1 MKPGAWSKPVS
12 ETAQDETTRNTHT
25 TQAADPPEVPPS
37 VAAKSGRRSW
47 LRVPSTLLL
56 QAVLLLLL
64 VVFWVLGTQSGLRLA
79 LSLAEEL
86 APGLLQVER
95 ADGRILGDLHLEG
108 LSIRVP
114 GVALRFSNL
123 ELRWSPLA
131 TLTTGTL
138 RVSELGTRELDI
150 AIASSD
156 DVEEA
161 ASGPVEL
168 PEIRLPLGLALALD
182 QARVGQL
189 SIGTLDE
196 DARFRID
203 RIGLAARWSGSRV
216 NLKALTLTLPEPRL
230 QAGAQGEVALT
241 GDYPLALGLTWK
253 LTQTPAVALTG
264 TATIGGDLEALR
276 VEHDLTG
283 SARAEVR
290 ALVRGVLDHPR
301 WTGEVRIRGVDPPAF
316 RVDLP
321 ALELSGILTTSG
333 DLDDVRVQG
342 NLTGM
347 VPDLPDLGRLRAG
360 LDIRWRDQVLRFST
374 LGLTSDRSGAL
385 LTADGELDL
394 SNPAGKVDLRAAWK
408 GLRWPLVGAP
418 IAESGR
424 GALQARGT
432 LEAFG
437 YRVSS
442 EVWGRDFPAA
452 QLRLTGKGSRE
463 AARIAALRIDT
474 LDGTIEVKGR
484 VAWAPEPS
492 WALTLVADGLD
503 PGVQWP
509 QLPARIRLA
518 LTSKGNPDAFG
529 YELAA
534 GIKSKVL
541 PAATLALNGR
551 GNHAGTRI
559 RDLRLDTLGGSLQAT
574 ADVTWAPAV
583 TWDAALRVADIDP
596 GKQWPEWGGVLNGR
610 ILSKGA
616 LKDEGP
622 ELSARIASLT
632 GELRGYP
639 VNAVAGI
646 RMQGTE
652 VRIDTLRVTSGPSRL
667 TAAGAVG
674 ERLDLTVNIGSPDLE
689 SLFPDAQGSIQA
701 NGTVTG
707 PLDTPAVAFELT
719 AAGVA
724 VGGQR
729 IRNLSGTAQ
738 VDLAPGGPVRID
750 LAGQDLAAGGMVFDN
765 LRIQGRGDMGAHR
778 LSAQLTGT
786 PLALDL
792 KASGGLKGDNAYAG
806 RLEELAL
813 RTREFGAWRLQK
825 AAPIALAGA
834 RISAGPVCI
843 REKTGKKSG
852 EKAGSGGCMRFAQQE
867 AGHWNAALDLD
878 RLAFDLF
885 KDFIPGDLILTG
897 EARAKADFRA
907 AGEILTGNARVQ
919 VVKGELDTLRGGDGV
934 HPELL
939 NFASAQLA
947 VDAGKSGLRAKL
959 AVPLTGLGELSAA
972 ASLPGW
978 SLKEPARPQQP
989 LRGDL
994 KARIEDLGIVSR
1006 LVPDITQ
1013 VTGKL
1018 NADFRLGGTLA
1029 EPGLS
1034 GSARLAGGG
1043 LAVPFI
1049 GLRIED
1055 LTFDAQARGLDRI
1068 DYSGGLKAGKG
1079 RLEIRGHT
1087 LPGAEGSITRI
1098 DVKGSKLKVADSK
1111 EYFVLAAPDLR
1122 AEVGPTGARLTGT
1135 VTVPEARIR
1144 PRTIPAGTVSP
1155 SPNVVSIS
1163 EVREE
1168 GSHYATSI
1176 DLRLVLGEQV
1186 AIDAF
1191 GLEGALQGELAVLQ
1205 APGEELL
1212 GDGRLEIVDG
1222 TYRISVVGSLSAAV
1236 GTPLTIEQGVLS
1248 YAKSPIDNPHLILT
1262 AQREGGDI
1270 TAGLRVFGTI
1280 RNPKLTFF
1288 SATDP
1293 GMSQS
1298 EVTKYLLTGIPPK
1311 RGDEQQVR
1319 NVSLGTYIAPKLFA
1333 EYDYNLGNESD
1344 KIKLRY
1350 DLSDRIELQA
1360 GTGEAQGGDIFFT
1373 LDH

>member
-1 MKPGAWSKPVS
+1 MKSGAWSRLVS
-12 ETAQDETTRNTHT
+12 ETAQDETARNTHT
-25 TQAADPPEVPPS
+25 TQAADSPEVPPS
-37 VAAKSGRRSW
+37 VAAKPGRRSW
-47 LRVPSTLLL
+47 LRVPFMLLL
-56 QAVLLLLL
+56 QAALLLLL
-64 VVFWVLGTQSGLRLA
+64 VVFWMLGTQSGLRLA

-108 LSIRVP
+108 LSIQVP

-138 RVSELGTRELDI
+138 RVSELSTHELDV
-150 AIASSD
+150 AIAPSED
-156 DVEEA
+156 EEEA

-168 PEIRLPLGLALALD
+168 PEIRLPLGLALALE

-189 SIGTLDE
+189 SIGTLDA

-216 NLKALTLTLPEPRL
+216 DLKALTFTLPEPQL

-241 GDYPLALGLTWK
+241 GNYPLALGLTWE
-253 LTQTPAVALTG
+253 LTQAPAVTLTG

-283 SARAEVR
+283 SAQAEAR
-290 ALVRGVLDHPR
+290 ALVQGVLDHPR
-301 WTGEVRIRGVDPPAF
+301 WAGEVRIRGVDLPAIGA
-316 RVDLP
+316 DLP
-321 ALELSGILTTSG
+321 ALELSGVLTTSG
-333 DLDDVRVQG
+333 DLDDVRVRG
-342 NLTGM
+342 NLAGT
-347 VPDLPDLGRLRAG
+347 VPNLPDLGRLQAG
-360 LDIRWRDQVLRFST
+360 LDIRWRDQVLRIST
-374 LGLTSDRSGAL
+374 LGLTSDQSGAL
-385 LTADGELDL
+385 LTAGGELDL
-394 SNPAGKVDLRAAWK
+394 SDPAGKIDLRAAWK
-408 GLRWPLVGAP
+408 GLRWSLVGEP
-418 IAESGR
+418 IAESGQ

-432 LEAFG
+432 FEAFG

-442 EVWGRDFPAA
+442 EVSGRDFPAA
-452 QLRLTGKGSRE
+452 KLRLTGKGNRE
-463 AARIAALRIDT
+463 AAQIENLRIDT
-474 LDGTIEVKGR
+474 LDGKIEAKGR

-509 QLPARIRLA
+509 QLPARTRLA
-518 LTSKGNPDAFG
+518 LTSKGNLDAFG

-541 PAATLALNGR
+541 PAATLELTGQ
-551 GNHAGTRI
+551 GNHAGTRL
-559 RDLRLDTLGGSLQAT
+559 RDLRLDTLGGSLRAT

-583 TWDAALRVADIDP
+583 TWDTELKVADIDP

-610 ILSKGA
+610 ILSKGT
-616 LKDEGP
+616 LQDGEP
-622 ELSARIASLT
+622 ELSAQVASLT
-632 GELRGYP
+632 GKLRGYP
-639 VNAVAGI
+639 VDAVAEI

-652 VRIDTLRVTSGPSRL
+652 VRIDTLRVTSGPSKL
-667 TAAGAVG
+667 TATGAVG
-674 ERLDLTVNIGSPDLE
+674 ERLDLTVNIGSPDLK
-689 SLFPDAQGSIQA
+689 SLLPDAQGSIQA
-701 NGTVTG
+701 DGAITGT
-707 PLDTPAVAFELT
+707 LAAPAVALELT

-724 VGGQR
+724 VAGQR

-750 LAGQDLAAGGMVFDN
+750 LTGQDLAAGGMVLDD
-765 LRIQGRGDMGAHR
+765 LRIQGRGDMGSHR

-792 KASGGLKGDNAYAG
+792 KATGGLKGENAYAG

-813 RTREFGAWRLQK
+813 RTREFGTWRLQK

-834 RISAGPVCI
+834 RISAGPLCI
-843 REKTGKKSG
+843 RE
-852 EKAGSGGCMRFAQQE
+852 EAGSGGCARFAQQE
-867 AGHWNAALDLD
+867 AGRWNAALDLD

-885 KDFIPGDLILTG
+885 RDFIPGDLILTG
-897 EARAKADFRA
+897 EARAKADFKA
-907 AGEILTGNARVQ
+907 AGGILTGNARVQ
-919 VVKGELDTLRGGDGV
+919 VVKGVLDTLHGGDGV

-947 VDAGKSGLRAKL
+947 IDAGKSGLQARL
-959 AVPLTGLGELSAA
+959 RVPLTGLGELSAA

-978 SLKEPARPQQP
+978 SLQEPARPQQP

-994 KARIEDLGIVSR
+994 KARIRDLGIVSR

-1013 VTGKL
+1013 VTGNL
-1018 NADFRLGGTLA
+1018 NADLKLGGTLA
-1029 EPGLS
+1029 KPGLS

-1043 LAVPFI
+1043 LEVPFI
-1049 GLRIED
+1049 GLGIED
-1055 LTFDAQARGLDRI
+1055 LTFDAQAKGFDRI
-1068 DYSGGLKAGKG
+1068 DYSGGFRAGEGRLAIKG
-1079 RLEIRGHT
+1079 RSLLSTAG
-1087 LPGAEGSITRI
+1087 LSASI
-1098 DVKGSKLKVADSK
+1098 DVKGNKLKVADSK
-1111 EYFVLAAPDLR
+1111 EYFVLAAPDIR
-1122 AEVGPTGARLTGT
+1122 AEIGPTGARITGR

-1144 PRTIPAGTVSP
+1144 PRHIPAGTVSP

-1168 GSHYATSI
+1168 GSRYPTGI
-1176 DLRLVLGEQV
+1176 DLRLMLGEQV
-1186 AIDAF
+1186 TVDAF
-1191 GLEGALQGELAVLQ
+1191 GLEGTLQGELAVLQ

-1212 GDGRLEIVDG
+1212 GDDRLEIVDG
-1222 TYRISVVGSLSAAV
+1222 TYRISVAGTLSAAV
-1236 GTPLTIEQGVLS
+1236 GTPLIIEQGVLS

-1270 TAGLRVFGTI
+1270 TAGLRVFGTV

-1298 EVTKYLLTGIPPK
+1298 EVITYLLTGIPPK
-1311 RGDEQQVR
+1311 RGDEQQGR

-1344 KIKLRY
+1344 KIKVRY

-1360 GTGEAQGGDIFFT
+1360 ETGDAQGGDIFFT